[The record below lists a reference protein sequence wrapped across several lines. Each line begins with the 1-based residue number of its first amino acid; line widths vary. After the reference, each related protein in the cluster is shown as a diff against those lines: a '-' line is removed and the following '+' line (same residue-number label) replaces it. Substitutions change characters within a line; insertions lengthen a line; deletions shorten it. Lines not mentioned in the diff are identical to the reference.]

1 MRRTLLALLLLAC
14 AASAARAAEITVG
27 QKDKVFSTDTATLK
41 SGDDIKFVND
51 DRVSHNILVT
61 GPHDET
67 KNSGLQSPGES
78 TTLTFDKPGKYDVE
92 CAIHPQM
99 RMTVTVK

>member
-1 MRRTLLALLLLAC
+1 MRRTFLALLLVAC
-14 AASAARAAEITVG
+14 VTPVARADEITIG
-27 QKDKVFSTDTATLK
+27 QKDKVFSRDAATLK

-51 DRVSHNILVT
+51 DTVAHNILVT

-67 KNSGLQSPGES
+67 KNSGLQYPGES
-78 TTLTFDKPGKYDVE
+78 ATLAFDKPGTYDVE

-99 RMTVTVK
+99 KMTVTVK